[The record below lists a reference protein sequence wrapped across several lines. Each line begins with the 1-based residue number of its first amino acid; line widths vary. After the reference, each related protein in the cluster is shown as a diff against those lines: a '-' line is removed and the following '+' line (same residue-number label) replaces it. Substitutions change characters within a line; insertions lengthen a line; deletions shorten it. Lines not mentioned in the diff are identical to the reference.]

1 MMENGRAPKS
11 HQTNLFGTVG
21 NAKGTCLDRDCRG
34 ASALSHAHSAQ
45 GAGPQR
51 RAKTLTTSKNEFARR
66 GIRGGL
72 FHCDWP
78 PMSLRPCR
86 ANSAPTMAIEKS
98 PQRTPQRDPPKPP
111 RTHWGTLGYLLGT
124 VSEGGKFSGSALRVR
139 TSPLGFYGSP
149 WLGFPKKKCKH
160 AFMKNCPFHEH
171 CMREKHMHGRDN
183 LPGRVQTETWE
194 TQKRKKLA
202 L

>member
-1 MMENGRAPKS
+1 MRTTGRMTYEQCQDSMRQCYDGKWPRAEEPPTTS
-11 HQTNLFGTVG
+11 TNNLFVTVG

-66 GIRGGL
+66 AIRGGL

-98 PQRTPQRDPPKPP
+98 PQRTPQRDSPKPP
-111 RTHWGTLGYLLGT
+111 KNTPDPLGYTGVPT
-124 VSEGGKFSGSALRVR
+124 GY
-139 TSPLGFYGSP
+139 GFRG
-149 WLGFPKKKCKH
+149 WKI
-160 AFMKNCPFHEH
+160 
-171 CMREKHMHGRDN
+171 
-183 LPGRVQTETWE
+183 
-194 TQKRKKLA
+194 
-202 L
+202 